1 MMNKN
6 VIIYTKDNC
15 PFCVKAKEQLSQKNQ
30 IYTEMKI
37 GEDLSR
43 EDFMEIFPNVR
54 TVPFII
60 INGEEVGGYDKLIE
74 WYARPEREFLAE

>member
-1 MMNKN
+1 MNKN

>member
-1 MMNKN
+1 
-6 VIIYTKDNC
+6 
-15 PFCVKAKEQLSQKNQ
+15 
-30 IYTEMKI
+30 MKI

-43 EDFMEIFPNVR
+43 EDFMKIFPNVR